1 MANKKS
7 GGFKSD
13 VEDIWKNKQ
22 WKKSEKNATNVKMFV
37 ANKKSGGVLKSDAG
51 AAAQTDIEPI
61 SFTSF
66 SQFYFL

>member
-7 GGFKSD
+7 SGFKSD
-13 VEDIWKNKQ
+13 AEGSGKQ
-22 WKKSEKNATNVKMFV
+22 TVVKISLKNASIVKMFV
-37 ANKKSGGVLKSDAG
+37 AKKKSGVGLKSDAG